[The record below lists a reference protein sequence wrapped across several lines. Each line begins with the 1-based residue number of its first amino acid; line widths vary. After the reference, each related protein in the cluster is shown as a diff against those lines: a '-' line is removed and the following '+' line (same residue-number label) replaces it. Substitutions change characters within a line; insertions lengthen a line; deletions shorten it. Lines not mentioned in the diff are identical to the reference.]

1 MTIDKNGNLWIALY
15 GGGGVINVNPY
26 TGEIIRLIELPVTKV
41 TSCTFGGPLLD
52 TLFVTTSSRD
62 LTKKELTEKP
72 YSGYVFAIKGLGVYG
87 LVANSFKI

>member
-1 MTIDKNGNLWIALY
+1 M
-15 GGGGVINVNPY
+15 INVNPY
-26 TGEIIRLIELPVTKV
+26 TGKVIRLIELPVTKV

-52 TLFVTTSSRD
+52 ILFVTTSSRD

-72 YSGYVFAIKGLGVYG
+72 YSGYVFAIRGLGVHG